1 VLARSTPERVKGVA
15 VFLTG
20 HPDSTPSALLHNLKH
35 NKVLHEQN
43 VIMNV
48 SVEDTPRVPEQDRL
62 SIERLSDA
70 FWRVTLRFGFME
82 EPNVLHAL
90 AGARAK
96 GLAIDVMRTSFFL
109 SRRALRLAPKSEL
122 PRWQERLFVRLAQSA
137 NDASQYFGIPSGRA
151 VEVGTQ
157 MPI

>member
-1 VLARSTPERVKGVA
+1 MLAKSTPERVKGVA

-20 HPDSTPSALLHNLKH
+20 QPDSTPSALLHNLKH
-35 NKVLHEQN
+35 NKVLHEHN

-48 SVEDTPRVPEQDRL
+48 TTEDMPRVPDRDRL

-70 FWRVTLRFGFME
+70 FSRVTLRYGFME
-82 EPNVLHAL
+82 EPNVPRAL
-90 AGARAK
+90 AQARAK
-96 GLAIDVMRTSFFL
+96 GMGFDVMRTSFFL
-109 SRRALRLAPKSEL
+109 SRRALRLAPKSEM
-122 PRWQERLFVRLAQSA
+122 PRWQERLFIRLARSA

-157 MPI
+157 VTV